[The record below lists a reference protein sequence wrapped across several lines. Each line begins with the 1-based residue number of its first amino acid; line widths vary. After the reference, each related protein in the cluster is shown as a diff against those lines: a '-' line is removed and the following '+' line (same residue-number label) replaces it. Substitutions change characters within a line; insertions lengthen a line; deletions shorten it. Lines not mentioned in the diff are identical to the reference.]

1 MTQGSGTELA
11 SSLKLPRLKASCI
24 AQQKA
29 EFGTQGKIQLHM
41 NVETGVYN
49 VLRRFY

>member
-1 MTQGSGTELA
+1 MIQGSGTELA

-29 EFGTQGKIQLHM
+29 EFGTQVRYNYM

-49 VLRRFY
+49 VLSSFY